1 MVNIILKGCDMS
13 SITTDIHIRGLARK
27 QFGQITQ
34 KAKRLGLTPEKYI
47 KKLVEQDLAISHA
60 ARTKSF
66 QELLGPGTEVD
77 DAELDQ
83 LIDKARTA
91 HHRQTTQR
99 KR

>member
-1 MVNIILKGCDMS
+1 
-13 SITTDIHIRGLARK
+13 
-27 QFGQITQ
+27 
-34 KAKRLGLTPEKYI
+34 
-47 KKLVEQDLAISHA
+47 
-60 ARTKSF
+60 
-66 QELLGPGTEVD
+66 LLGPGTEVD